1 MSKYIL
7 AAVLVAVAIISFVIS
22 VRSFQEKGFLI
33 NNAYLYASEE
43 ERKTMDKKALYRQS
57 AIVFLLLGVSFL
69 LNAVEAILQ
78 TDWISYI
85 VYGLLFLTII
95 YAFVSGLPKG
105 NRRK

>member
-7 AAVLVAVAIISFVIS
+7 AVVLLAVAIIAFVIS
-22 VRSFQEKGFLI
+22 VRAFQEKGFVF
-33 NNAYLYASEE
+33 NNSYLYASEE

-57 AIVFLLLGVSFL
+57 AVVFLLLGLSFL

-85 VYGLLFLTII
+85 VYGLLAVTIVF
-95 YAFVSGLPKG
+95 AMATSMPKG
-105 NRRK
+105 NGRK